1 MVVLCLDT
9 IQSGFFLQK
18 LPFFQWILHSSLGY
32 EYFLILFIHK
42 HSVRCSFA
50 LLLYDRNYLTDLD
63 IVMMPTVVQH
73 CWKISCLPSTFVLR
87 HDFYYLP
94 VSLLCY
100 IFLFS
105 MKVFLKF
112 ERACNLLITD
122 NYSFIVYVLLW
133 YYTFIVQN
141 LWSTKFSFFCNIQ
154 SDDEREMCARTVYC
168 TNIDKKVY
176 LFLEKLQNK
185 YFW

>member
-1 MVVLCLDT
+1 MYGVFIGLASSILN
-9 IQSGFFLQK
+9 FFK
-18 LPFFQWILHSSLGY
+18 SS
-32 EYFLILFIHK
+32 FT
-42 HSVRCSFA
+42 
-50 LLLYDRNYLTDLD
+50 YL
-63 IVMMPTVVQH
+63 VWCMYMPSS
-73 CWKISCLPSTFVLR
+73 I
-87 HDFYYLP
+87 FYYLP

-122 NYSFIVYVLLW
+122 NYSFIVFVLLW

-176 LFLEKLQNK
+176 LLEKLKNIFLVK
-185 YFW
+185 LFNLEMVLSIDLICCL